1 MNAKLKPGQPVTYI
15 SHRPARHLEVVRVG
29 RKYGYAN
36 EPGGGPWSEVK
47 FVLGTGREAGGSFGS
62 VLTAEQFKEHQR
74 KTARASRLRL
84 AGVSISGGP
93 LAQDEAFLDAVDAL
107 VSEALERREASR

>member
-1 MNAKLKPGQPVTYI
+1 MNAKLKPGEPVTYV
-15 SHRPARHLEVVRVG
+15 SHRPARHLKVVRVG

-36 EPGGGPWSEVK
+36 EPGGGSWNEVK
-47 FVLGTGREAGGSFGS
+47 FALDTGREANGFGS

-74 KTARASRLRL
+74 RTARASRLRL
-84 AGVSISGGP
+84 AGVSVSGGP

-107 VSEALERREASR
+107 ASEALERTEASR

>member
-1 MNAKLKPGQPVTYI
+1 MDEQIKPGEPVTYV

-36 EPGGGPWSEVK
+36 EPGGGPWGEVK
-47 FVLGTGREAGGSFGS
+47 FALDTGREANGFGS

-74 KTARASRLRL
+74 KTSRASRLRL
-84 AGVSISGGP
+84 AGVNVSGP
-93 LAQDEAFLDAVDAL
+93 RLARDEAFLDSLDAL
-107 VSEALERREASR
+107 VSEALERMGSSR

>member
-1 MNAKLKPGQPVTYI
+1 MNAKLKPGEPVTYV

-36 EPGGGPWSEVK
+36 EPGGEPWSEVK
-47 FVLGTGREAGGSFGS
+47 FALDTGREANGFGS

-74 KTARASRLRL
+74 KAARASRLRL
-84 AGVSISGGP
+84 AGVNVSGP
-93 LAQDEAFLDAVDAL
+93 RFARDEAFLDALDAL
-107 VSEALERREASR
+107 VSVALERTETSR

>member
-1 MNAKLKPGQPVTYI
+1 MNEQLKPGQPVTYI

-47 FVLGTGREAGGSFGS
+47 FTLATGREANGFGS
-62 VLTAEQFKEHQR
+62 VLTAEQFEERQR
-74 KTARASRLRL
+74 QVARAARLRF
-84 AGVSISGGP
+84 AGVSVSGGP

-107 VSEALERREASR
+107 VSETLERREAPR

>member
-1 MNAKLKPGQPVTYI
+1 MDEQLKPGEPVTYV

-36 EPGGGPWSEVK
+36 EPGGGSWREVK
-47 FVLGTGREAGGSFGS
+47 FVLETGREANGFGS
-62 VLTAEQFKEHQR
+62 VLTAEQLEEHQR

-84 AGVSISGGP
+84 AGVNVSGP
-93 LAQDEAFLDAVDAL
+93 RLARDEAFLDAVDAL
-107 VSEALERREASR
+107 VSEALEHREASR

>member
-1 MNAKLKPGQPVTYI
+1 MNEQLKPGRPVIHI

-36 EPGGGPWSEVK
+36 KPGGGPWNEVK
-47 FVLGTGREAGGSFGS
+47 FDLKTGREANGFGS
-62 VLTAEQFKEHQR
+62 VLTHEQLEEHQR
-74 KTARASRLRL
+74 KAARASRLRL

-93 LAQDEAFLDAVDAL
+93 LAQDETFLDAVDAL
-107 VSEALERREASR
+107 VSEARERREASR

>member
-1 MNAKLKPGQPVTYI
+1 MDEQLKPGEPVTYV

-47 FVLGTGREAGGSFGS
+47 FALDTGREANGFGS

-93 LAQDEAFLDAVDAL
+93 LARDEAFLDAVDAL
-107 VSEALERREASR
+107 VSEALEHREASR